1 MRALRPK
8 RVAVLNDIHG
18 NLPALDAVL
27 AAVDQA
33 GVDAIV
39 VGGDLAWGPLP
50 GETLDRLMAL
60 DDRARFV
67 MGNADRDVVE
77 AFDGGA
83 SEHEAVSAYCAARI
97 SQAHRDFLAGLPPP
111 FVLDVDEL
119 GETVFCHGTPRSDTE
134 PITTATLDARLRRIL
149 EGVGESIVVCGHTH
163 RQFDRRIDGRRVVNA
178 GAVGLPYEGRAAAF
192 WALLGPDVE
201 LRCTEYDVS
210 DALRTFRAAGM
221 TDDVE
226 QAMRSSLFDPADPDE
241 VATYFE
247 SRAQSG

>member
-1 MRALRPK
+1 M

-18 NLPALDAVL
+18 NLPALEAVL
-27 AAVDQA
+27 AEVDQA

-50 GETLDRLMAL
+50 GETLERLMAF

-83 SEHEAVSAYCAARI
+83 PEHEAVSAYCAAHI
-97 SQAHRDFLAGLPPP
+97 SQAQRDFLAGLPPP
-111 FVLDVDEL
+111 LVLDVDGL

-134 PITTATLDARLRRIL
+134 RITTATPDQRLRGIL
-149 EGVGESIVVCGHTH
+149 DGVRESLVVCGHTH
-163 RQFDRRIDGRRVVNA
+163 RQFDRRIDGWRVVNA

-192 WALLGPDVE
+192 WALLGPEVE
-201 LRCTEYDVS
+201 LRCTDYDVGAAL
-210 DALRTFRAAGM
+210 DAFRAGGM
-221 TDDVE
+221 PEYVE
-226 QAMRSSLFDPADPDE
+226 QELRVSLFEPADPDE
-241 VATYFE
+241 VAEYFE
-247 SRAQSG
+247 SSAEPGA

>member
-1 MRALRPK
+1 M

-27 AAVDQA
+27 AEVDQA

-60 DDRARFV
+60 DDRVRFV

-83 SEHEAVSAYCAARI
+83 PEHEAVSAYCAARI

-111 FVLDVDEL
+111 VVLDVDGL
-119 GETVFCHGTPRSDTE
+119 GETVVCHGTPRSDTE
-134 PITTATLDARLRRIL
+134 PITTVTPDARLRRIL
-149 EGVGESIVVCGHTH
+149 EGVGVSTVVCGHTH
-163 RQFDRRIDGRRVVNA
+163 RQFDRRIDGWRVVNA

-201 LRCTEYDVS
+201 LRCTEYDID
-210 DALRTFRAAGM
+210 DALREFRGAGM

-226 QAMRSSLFDPADPDE
+226 QEMRFSLFDPADPDE